1 MRILLAA
8 TALALLLLSA
18 CSGEAQVFGVFS
30 DGSFTSGPITNTG
43 TEVNGDVTLA
53 NDETIDN
60 ATDNDI
66 RFTYSLDNAVL
77 GEFVM
82 ESDLA
87 GGSIEANN
95 SFYIRFRAHDSGGAD
110 TDYGRIDFEID
121 DTTAASGEDSSI
133 RFTVLDEAVEINP
146 LEMNELG
153 LTLQNGELL
162 DNTDDSFVRI
172 TADDNQANWITLAVQ
187 SSNTGVANNETMRID
202 FIGLDS
208 AAGEETYGRLEMTAT
223 DVSSAGP
230 PDSTI
235 ATWIDVGGT
244 LTLIETI
251 SATGVTIVGDVAATT
266 YGGITKA
273 DTQTKSTTM
282 YIGGIAA
289 TDNKFLFVAPYGV
302 TIQQISIVC
311 DTTTSGSGGS
321 AYYTFQVVNLTVTED
336 LISAV
341 QSTDGAEI
349 TGDLVYDLDPDQ
361 NLTLVANEVL
371 ELQMVKTG
379 SPTSLSSAEIIAVV
393 EYK

>member
-1 MRILLAA
+1 
-8 TALALLLLSA
+8 
-18 CSGEAQVFGVFS
+18 
-30 DGSFTSGPITNTG
+30 
-43 TEVNGDVTLA
+43 
-53 NDETIDN
+53 
-60 ATDNDI
+60 
-66 RFTYSLDNAVL
+66 
-77 GEFVM
+77 
-82 ESDLA
+82 
-87 GGSIEANN
+87 
-95 SFYIRFRAHDSGGAD
+95 
-110 TDYGRIDFEID
+110 
-121 DTTAASGEDSSI
+121 
-133 RFTVLDEAVEINP
+133 
-146 LEMNELG
+146 
-153 LTLQNGELL
+153 
-162 DNTDDSFVRI
+162 
-172 TADDNQANWITLAVQ
+172 
-187 SSNTGVANNETMRID
+187 
-202 FIGLDS
+202 
-208 AAGEETYGRLEMTAT
+208 
-223 DVSSAGP
+223 
-230 PDSTI
+230 
-235 ATWIDVGGT
+235 
-244 LTLIETI
+244 
-251 SATGVTIVGDVAATT
+251 VAATT